1 MPRQRLGVALLFDE
15 PVRSELLGLRRALGT
30 PSLATQPPHLTL
42 VPPVNVRDS
51 DLTAALGVI
60 RTAAAHSGLLRL
72 ELGPARTFLPV
83 SPVAYLAVDGDVDR
97 LTALRDAVLRGPLR
111 RQIDHPFVP
120 HVTLHEDAS
129 PELAASAVAA
139 LHAYGVEVTIASIHL
154 LREGPGHV
162 WAPIADARLEEPAV
176 RGRGGVEV
184 AFRRARMRAPD
195 VRALFAETSTA
206 AVAGRNGAEPWVL
219 EAWEGTELAGAAM
232 GTAADGQW
240 VVMALAVAPGSR
252 GRGVGTR
259 LLDEVIAQAAA
270 AGTGVVGVLVPPE
283 GPDVPTWVASRG
295 FVARHPRANQVRWLA
310 LPRG

>member
-1 MPRQRLGVALLFDE
+1 
-15 PVRSELLGLRRALGT
+15 VR
-30 PSLATQPPHLTL
+30 
-42 VPPVNVRDS
+42 
-51 DLTAALGVI
+51 
-60 RTAAAHSGLLRL
+60 AAAARSGPLRV
-72 ELGPARTFLPV
+72 ELGPAHTFLPV
-83 SPVAYLAVDGDVDR
+83 SPVAYLAVAGDVEE
-97 LTALRDAVLRGPLR
+97 LTALRAGVLRGPLR

-120 HVTLHEDAS
+120 HVTLHEDAT
-129 PELAASAVAA
+129 PELAAHAVGA
-139 LHAYGVEVTIASIHL
+139 LHAYSVEVTISSVHL

-162 WAPIADARLEEPAV
+162 WVPIADARLEEPVV

-184 AFRRARMRAPD
+184 AFRRARIMAPD
-195 VRALFAETSTA
+195 VRALFAETATA
-206 AVAGRNGAEPWVL
+206 AVAGRPGSEPWVL

-259 LLDEVIAQAAA
+259 LLDEVIALAAA
-270 AGTGVVGVLVPPE
+270 AGTGVVGVLVPAE
-283 GPDVPTWVASRG
+283 APDVPNWVAQRG